1 MASEEVKMA
10 EAENSRMELEK
21 IETREIN
28 KESNEKKVKVNNKK
42 KYKLRNL
49 FIPRFGCMKLE
60 DEYPTIDEQAADGS
74 FNMQATDRNP
84 THLIV
89 MVNGIIGRSVLLR
102 LNLKLLLLSFNR
114 TSFCSFFTKRKNIIL
129 LLII

>member
-1 MASEEVKMA
+1 MA
-10 EAENSRMELEK
+10 EAENSRVELEK
-21 IETREIN
+21 TETREI
-28 KESNEKKVKVNNKK
+28 KTESNEKKKK
-42 KYKLRNL
+42 KHKLRNL

-102 LNLKLLLLSFNR
+102 LNLKLLLLSFIE
-114 TSFCSFFTKRKNIIL
+114 TSFCSFFS
-129 LLII
+129 

>member
-10 EAENSRMELEK
+10 EAENYRMELEK
-21 IETREIN
+21 TETREI
-28 KESNEKKVKVNNKK
+28 KTESNEKKVKVNKKKK

-114 TSFCSFFTKRKNIIL
+114 TSFCSIFS
-129 LLII
+129 

>member
-1 MASEEVKMA
+1 MA

-21 IETREIN
+21 TETREIN

-114 TSFCSFFTKRKNIIL
+114 TSFCSIFS
-129 LLII
+129 